1 VNTDRIPFI
10 LAIAVSTA
18 WVVMVGAYLGNM
30 GWNGFLAL
38 TPSALATVLA
48 GAGGPL
54 AALWLFIA
62 ILEQR
67 RGVAQLVI
75 RLAEM
80 TAQSRASVQQAEGQ
94 TRALLEL
101 QAQAARV
108 QLAETRRLALQDLAS
123 NAAVLTER
131 LGVIARA
138 EVDAA
143 WARFGA
149 GDGNVFVQSFLNFAA
164 SHPDISERM
173 AEAVNRDQV
182 SRAALAGFVRRYE
195 RVVASV
201 DDKIMSEILEEG
213 ALGRGYRLFLK
224 ADDLANVIA
233 AKKSGGSGTSPAPAP
248 VGRGVKAKI
257 GEDLFDHDDTEAMRR
272 LADVSDRLDAAPPV
286 STPRS

>member
-1 VNTDRIPFI
+1 MNTERIPFI
-10 LAIAVSTA
+10 LAVAATTA
-18 WVVMVGAYLGNM
+18 WIVLVGAYFQNM
-30 GWNGFLAL
+30 GWDGFLAL
-38 TPSALATVLA
+38 SPAALATVLA

-54 AALWLFIA
+54 AALWLFMA

-80 TAQSRASVQQAEGQ
+80 TAQSRSSVQQAESQ

-101 QAQAARV
+101 QAQAVRV

-123 NAAVLTER
+123 NAAVLAER
-131 LGVIARA
+131 LGVLGKGEI
-138 EVDAA
+138 DTA

-149 GDGNVFVQSFLNFAA
+149 GDVSVFVQSFLNFAA

-173 AEAVNRDQV
+173 AEAVSRDQV
-182 SRAALAGFVRRYE
+182 SRAALAGFVRRYG
-195 RVVASV
+195 RVLDSA
-201 DDKIMSEILEEG
+201 DDKVMLEIMDEG

-233 AKKSGGSGTSPAPAP
+233 SKKAQASPPTKAP
-248 VGRGVKAKI
+248 VGQAAKAKME
-257 GEDLFDHDDTEAMRR
+257 EDLFDHDDAEAMRR
-272 LADVSDRLDAAPPV
+272 LADVSDRLDSGTAPHKPP
-286 STPRS
+286 S

>member
-1 VNTDRIPFI
+1 MI
-10 LAIAVSTA
+10 
-18 WVVMVGAYLGNM
+18 GAYLMNI
-30 GWNGFLAL
+30 GWGGFLAL
-38 TPSALATVLA
+38 SPSELATVLA

-80 TAQSRASVQQAEGQ
+80 TAQSRASVQQAESQ

-101 QAQAARV
+101 QAQAVRV
-108 QLAETRRLALQDLAS
+108 QLAETRRFALQDLAS
-123 NAAVLTER
+123 NAAVLAER
-131 LGVIARA
+131 LGVIGKA

-149 GDGNVFVQSFLNFAA
+149 GDVSVFVQSFLHFAA

-173 AEAVNRDQV
+173 AEEVSSDHV

-195 RVVASV
+195 RITASA
-201 DDKIMSEILEEG
+201 DDKVMLEIVEEG
-213 ALGRGYRLFLK
+213 ALGRGYRLLLK

-233 AKKSGGSGTSPAPAP
+233 AKRSTAPAGSPAPAP
-248 VGRGVKAKI
+248 VGQGAKAKM
-257 GEDLFDHDDTEAMRR
+257 GEDLFNHDDAETTRR
-272 LADVSDRLDAAPPV
+272 LADVSDRLDAAAPASP
-286 STPRS
+286 PRS

>member
-1 VNTDRIPFI
+1 
-10 LAIAVSTA
+10 
-18 WVVMVGAYLGNM
+18 MVGAYLGNI
-30 GWNGFLAL
+30 GWDGFLAL
-38 TPSALATVLA
+38 TPSELATVFA

-80 TAQSRASVQQAEGQ
+80 TAQSSASVQQAESQ

-123 NAAVLTER
+123 NAAVLAER

-149 GDGNVFVQSFLNFAA
+149 GDVSVFVQSFLNFAA
-164 SHPDISERM
+164 SHPDISDRM
-173 AEAVNRDQV
+173 AEAVNQDQV
-182 SRAALAGFVRRYE
+182 SRAALAGFVRRFE
-195 RVVASV
+195 RVAAAA

-233 AKKSGGSGTSPAPAP
+233 VKKSSGSAASPAPAP
-248 VGRGVKAKI
+248 VGQGAKAKI
-257 GEDLFDHDDTEAMRR
+257 GEDLFDHDDAEAMRR
-272 LADVSDRLDAAPPV
+272 LADVSDRLDAAVPV
-286 STPRS
+286 GTSRS